1 MQVCIFLAS
10 FARRNKKTG
19 VRTPPTW
26 AIDRL
31 AEVPWGK
38 EGPVIFSPLV
48 ILPWRRTW
56 AFMGYVVPIN
66 TPIFI
71 LDFCCVALSL
81 LGHISFNH
89 GRDVALA
96 FVQIR
101 HGLGST

>member
-48 ILPWRRTW
+48 ILPWRRTSACLW
-56 AFMGYVVPIN
+56 VLR